1 MRMSRNVWRNAI
13 RISWI
18 CEYIYQLKERK
29 EGLHMGVDWGEYLG
43 TEDPYEI
50 EDMLRDEGIREQER
64 IQNGDYDEDDEEK
77 HVKTLNDDDIP
88 F

>member
-1 MRMSRNVWRNAI
+1 
-13 RISWI
+13 
-18 CEYIYQLKERK
+18 
-29 EGLHMGVDWGEYLG
+29 MGVDWGEYLG

-64 IQNGDYDEDDEEK
+64 IQNGDYDEDDGEK

>member
-1 MRMSRNVWRNAI
+1 
-13 RISWI
+13 
-18 CEYIYQLKERK
+18 
-29 EGLHMGVDWGEYLG
+29 MGVDWGEYLG

-88 F
+88 FWVRARESEMILFLYFLSIAHILHYVQ